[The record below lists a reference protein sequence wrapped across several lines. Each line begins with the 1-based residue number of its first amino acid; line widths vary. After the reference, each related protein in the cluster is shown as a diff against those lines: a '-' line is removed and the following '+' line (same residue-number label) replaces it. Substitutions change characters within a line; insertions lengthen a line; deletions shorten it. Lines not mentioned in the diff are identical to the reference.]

1 MIQAK
6 AMVTGPVQT
15 TDRDAKVGR
24 DDAADVAPARAAC
37 SAISFGRARS
47 LKKFKKV
54 GCAVWGQSVQD
65 CLERLLLRNDS
76 VEVRGRCAHSRRE

>member
-6 AMVTGPVQT
+6 SKVTGPVPT
-15 TDRDAKVGR
+15 MGRDAKVRR
-24 DDAADVAPARAAC
+24 DDAADVAPARPAC
-37 SAISFGRARS
+37 SAISFDRARS